1 MSVKLAVEGL
11 RAGYNGRE
19 ILDGISF
26 EVPTGEVCVLLG
38 TNGAGKSTTLGA
50 IVGVVQRMAGRVML
64 DGANITRSEAA
75 DNLHAGV
82 AMVPEGARVFRDFSV
97 RENLMLG
104 AYTVR
109 DPAAI
114 RERIERV
121 HELFPILAER
131 AQQLAGT
138 LSGGER
144 AMLAMG
150 RALMSGPSLLL
161 LDEPF
166 LGLSPAMCHKV
177 MGAIAEINRERG
189 VTVLVVEQNPLI
201 LEIANRALVMQLGEI
216 ILAEDDPQRLMSDGR
231 LEAIFMAV

>member
-26 EVPTGEVCVLLG
+26 EVALGQVCVLLG

-50 IVGVVQRMAGRVML
+50 IVGIVQRMAGRIVL
-64 DGANITRSEAA
+64 DGKDITRSEAA
-75 DNLHAGV
+75 ANLQAGV

-109 DPAAI
+109 DQAAI
-114 RERIERV
+114 RERLQYV
-121 HELFPILAER
+121 HDLFPILADR

-150 RALMSGPSLLL
+150 RALMSGPTMLL

-166 LGLSPAMCHKV
+166 LGLSPAMCEKV
-177 MGAIAEINRERG
+177 MEAIAGINRERG
-189 VTVLVVEQNPLI
+189 VTVLVVEQNPLV

-216 ILAEDDPQRLMSDGR
+216 ILYEDDPQRLLSDGR
-231 LEAIFMAV
+231 LEAIFMAA